1 MKKDRINYKSLKA
14 FEVKVKNI
22 EQIKEAIEVFNVT
35 WNFDPA
41 CFKGAIRN
49 ENQANLMEFK
59 KL

>member
-1 MKKDRINYKSLKA
+1 MIQKYKTLKA
-14 FEVKVKNI
+14 FEVRVKNI
-22 EQIKEAIEVFNVT
+22 GPIKEAIVAFNVT